1 MLSLAGFRVKAGFG
15 NIHIRRAKMKTEIR
29 AAFAAVVL
37 AATCSTGATNDKSNE
52 GASFLQGSWTSSI
65 AVQDCVSGDAL
76 TPVADGLTT
85 FHQGG
90 TLSES
95 RGAAPGT
102 ARGPGHGIWYR
113 TGDRTF
119 NVMIVFQRFDVN
131 GFVIG
136 TQEIVSTNTVSKD
149 SKSGTIAATF
159 KVLDNNGIT
168 LLSGC
173 AGGDAQRML
182 F

>member
-1 MLSLAGFRVKAGFG
+1 
-15 NIHIRRAKMKTEIR
+15 MKKELR

-37 AATCSTGATNDKSNE
+37 AATCSAVATNAKSNE
-52 GASFLQGSWTSSI
+52 GPSFLQGSWKSSI
-65 AVQDCVSGDAL
+65 AVLNCVSGDAL
-76 TPVADGLTT
+76 TPVSDGLTT

-102 ARGPGHGIWYR
+102 ARGPGHGVWYR
-113 TGDRTF
+113 TAERTF
-119 NVMIVFQRFDVN
+119 KVKVVFQRFDLN
-131 GFVIG
+131 GFLIG
-136 TQEIVSTNTVSKD
+136 TQEIISTNTVSKD
-149 SKSGTIAATF
+149 SRSATIAATF
-159 KVLDNNGIT
+159 KLLDNSGIT
-168 LLSGC
+168 LISGC